1 MQSIVTDRV
10 AWSVGRSVC
19 WSVTLVSPA
28 KMIELIEM
36 PFGLRTQ
43 VGPGNHVLHGSPD
56 PPWERAV
63 LTGESGHLCK
73 NGRTDAIWVMGSD

>member
-1 MQSIVTDRV
+1 
-10 AWSVGRSVC
+10 
-19 WSVTLVSPA
+19 
-28 KMIELIEM
+28 MIELIEM

-73 NGRTDAIWVMGSD
+73 NGRTDAIWVMGWMGPKQICVRWGFRFPMRRGNFGGTVRPQ